1 MPLSPTMR
9 RDVMSAYGA
18 SAARITSWVIVSAMV
33 YRKLGAD
40 AFAMLTLVR
49 ATVGLLAYAALGI
62 APAMI
67 SRLANASV
75 ASIIRAPI
83 DDEGPLPVL
92 DYQSSAPQ
100 MRDPQTIFFN
110 GLMVVL
116 VSGAVGIVLAG

>member
-1 MPLSPTMR
+1 MTLSPTMR

-67 SRLANASV
+67 SRLAGASV
-75 ASIIRAPI
+75 TRVVPTPI
-83 DDEGPLPVL
+83 EDEAPLPVL
-92 DYQSSAPQ
+92 NYQSKTVARSEPQ
-100 MRDPQTIFFN
+100 VIFFN
-110 GLMVVL
+110 ALMVVL
-116 VSGAVGIVLAG
+116 GSAAAG